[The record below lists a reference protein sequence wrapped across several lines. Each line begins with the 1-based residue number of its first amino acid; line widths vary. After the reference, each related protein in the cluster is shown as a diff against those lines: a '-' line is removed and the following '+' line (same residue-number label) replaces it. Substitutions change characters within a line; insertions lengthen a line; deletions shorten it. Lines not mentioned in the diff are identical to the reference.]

1 LENYFSRGSIKLN
14 KIHNKV
20 PMKKSIKLIVPIIL
34 TVFVISCSKNDD
46 EPQPANKD
54 LVFENSNSVNIIEK
68 TEGIPPTPTISEINV
83 TATGTLKNLS
93 KFTLEMNIQHDYQR
107 DLEFLLIAPDGT
119 SRTFIYRRGL
129 SGKFLAN
136 QKLRFNN
143 SFTADL
149 PDDGANFL
157 TGNYKECKGSVSSLP
172 PVVEPIFSSF
182 LNKNINGVW
191 KLKVLDWEVVNS
203 GNIVS
208 WRLIFSEGAI

>member
-1 LENYFSRGSIKLN
+1 
-14 KIHNKV
+14 
-20 PMKKSIKLIVPIIL
+20 MKSIFKLLVIIPF
-34 TVFVISCSKNDD
+34 VFSCSKSDDKQPVNNDII
-46 EPQPANKD
+46 
-54 LVFENSNSVNIIEK
+54 FENNNQVAIIDKVNSS
-68 TEGIPPTPTISEINV
+68 PATPTLSEINV

-107 DLEFLLIAPDGT
+107 DLEFALIAPDGT

-136 QKLRFNN
+136 QKLRFNA

-157 TGNYKECKGSVSSLP
+157 AGNYKECKGSVSSLP

-191 KLKVLDWEVVNS
+191 KLKVTDWETVNQ
-203 GNIVS
+203 GTINS
-208 WRLIFSEGAI
+208 WRLVFSEGAL